1 MPRTIL
7 EPRFHVEYLSILDS
21 DGNLDGAL
29 GPRLPPGGLRSLH
42 RARVLAR
49 RFDERMVRLQR
60 QGRIG
65 TFAPIKGQEASQLG
79 SVVTLRAT
87 DWMVPSFR
95 ETAAMIWRGWPI
107 EKILLFFAGYVEGGR
122 PAPDQHD
129 LPITIPVGT
138 QLPHAVGLA
147 YAAQYRGDDA
157 VVMAYF
163 GDGATSEGD
172 FHEALNFAGVWHV
185 PVVFVCQNNQ
195 WAISVP
201 LKKQTHSKTIAQKAL
216 AYGLPGIQVDG
227 NDVLA
232 VYTAAREAVER
243 ARAGEGPTLIEC
255 VTYRLGVH
263 TTADDPTK
271 YRTQEE
277 VTAWEQKDPL
287 TRFRAYLEK
296 KDLLEDG
303 LEQRVDEEIAEAVRR
318 FEATPPPDPLTIFDH
333 VYAEMPPHLRAQR
346 VIDSPLAEAAIIGTA
361 VGMALYG
368 LKPVCE
374 IQFSGFAFQC
384 FHQIENHAARYRLRS
399 QGRFHCQMVI
409 RMPYGGGVRALEHHT
424 ESEEQFYAHV
434 PGLKMV
440 IPSGPRTA
448 RALLTSAIRDPDP
461 VIFFESKAL
470 YHAAKEEIPEESE
483 SFPIGR
489 AQVVREGRDLTLVAY
504 GAMLRVAREAADVLQ
519 AEDGVETDVVDLL
532 TIAPLDR
539 ETIVTSV
546 GKTGR
551 AVVIH
556 EAPKSFGPG
565 AEIAASIMEGAFLHL
580 EAPVRR
586 VTAHDVSFVG
596 FAREKANVPDVAR
609 VVAAARETL
618 AF

>member
-21 DGNLDGAL
+21 DGNLDAAL
-29 GPRLPPGGLRSLH
+29 EPKLSPGELRSLH
-42 RARVLAR
+42 RAMVLAR

-79 SVVTLRAT
+79 SVITLRAT

-122 PAPDQHD
+122 PAPDQRD

-163 GDGATSEGD
+163 GDGAASEGD

-232 VYTAAREAVER
+232 VYAVAREAVDR

-271 YRTQEE
+271 YRSDAE
-277 VTAWEQKDPL
+277 VAMWEQKDPL

-296 KDLLEDG
+296 RNLLEEG
-303 LEQRVDEEIAEAVRR
+303 LEQRVDDELGEAIRR
-318 FEATPPPDPLTIFDH
+318 FEATPPADPLTMFDH
-333 VYAEMPPHLRAQR
+333 VYAALPPDLRAQR
-346 VIDSPLAEAAIIGTA
+346 DEAATR
-361 VGMALYG
+361 
-368 LKPVCE
+368 
-374 IQFSGFAFQC
+374 
-384 FHQIENHAARYRLRS
+384 ENTVSAR
-399 QGRFHCQMVI
+399 
-409 RMPYGGGVRALEHHT
+409 PDE
-424 ESEEQFYAHV
+424 
-434 PGLKMV
+434 
-440 IPSGPRTA
+440 
-448 RALLTSAIRDPDP
+448 TS
-461 VIFFESKAL
+461 
-470 YHAAKEEIPEESE
+470 
-483 SFPIGR
+483 
-489 AQVVREGRDLTLVAY
+489 
-504 GAMLRVAREAADVLQ
+504 
-519 AEDGVETDVVDLL
+519 TDQ
-532 TIAPLDR
+532 
-539 ETIVTSV
+539 
-546 GKTGR
+546 
-551 AVVIH
+551 
-556 EAPKSFGPG
+556 PG
-565 AEIAASIMEGAFLHL
+565 ATPMRGQRLT
-580 EAPVRR
+580 RR
-586 VTAHDVSFVG
+586 
-596 FAREKANVPDVAR
+596 
-609 VVAAARETL
+609 
-618 AF
+618 